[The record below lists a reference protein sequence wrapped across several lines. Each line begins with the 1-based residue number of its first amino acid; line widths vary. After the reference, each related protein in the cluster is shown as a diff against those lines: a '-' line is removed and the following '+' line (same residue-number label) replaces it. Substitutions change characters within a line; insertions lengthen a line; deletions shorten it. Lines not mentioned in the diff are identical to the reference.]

1 MTKQCLCIYRLQ
13 LFQRPPSAFL
23 WKLKLFW
30 VLGVFLSMVCMFA
43 LVVIQSYIFIPTTD
57 IYFLKF
63 CSSKYCLSRSLLTFS
78 RVLVRLATHLVRL
91 LCHYLTLLVFV
102 LNKVCLPLSPT
113 DLGSLYPTDH
123 TFYTPWQAIA
133 PLPKNPF
140 IVVFD
145 RTFGDFVD
153 INERVVLKSVL
164 QLYMELLWMWI
175 FWSLN
180 HYCND
185 YYCHFYWSIP
195 LMQWMPFFNTS
206 QFIFFWGR

>member
-1 MTKQCLCIYRLQ
+1 
-13 LFQRPPSAFL
+13 
-23 WKLKLFW
+23 
-30 VLGVFLSMVCMFA
+30 MVCMFA
-43 LVVIQSYIFIPTTD
+43 MVVIQSYIFIPTTD

-63 CSSKYCLSRSLLTFS
+63 CSSKILPLMEPPNLFSSFGETGGSFGGITLSLLNICLFLSLIRCASPFLLLILDLWTP
-78 RVLVRLATHLVRL
+78 LTTH
-91 LCHYLTLLVFV
+91 FI
-102 LNKVCLPLSPT
+102 P
-113 DLGSLYPTDH
+113 
-123 TFYTPWQAIA
+123 PWQAIA

-145 RTFGDFVD
+145 GTFGDFVD

-185 YYCHFYWSIP
+185 YYRHFYWSIP

>member
-13 LFQRPPSAFL
+13 FFQRPPSAFL

-133 PLPKNPF
+133 PSQRTLLLLFLTGHLEILWILMKEWCWR
-140 IVVFD
+140 VFCSC
-145 RTFGDFVD
+145 TWNCYECEYSG
-153 INERVVLKSVL
+153 
-164 QLYMELLWMWI
+164 
-175 FWSLN
+175 
-180 HYCND
+180 H
-185 YYCHFYWSIP
+185 
-195 LMQWMPFFNTS
+195 
-206 QFIFFWGR
+206 